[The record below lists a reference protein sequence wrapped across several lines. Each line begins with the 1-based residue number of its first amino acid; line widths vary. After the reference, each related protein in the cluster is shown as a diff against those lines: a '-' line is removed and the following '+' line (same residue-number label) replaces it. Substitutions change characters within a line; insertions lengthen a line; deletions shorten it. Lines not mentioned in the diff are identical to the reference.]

1 MIPTFKYH
9 PDPFGSKV
17 FYKGEPHRCDCCG
30 KETDVWYE
38 SPFYALEDVECL
50 CPWCIADGSAAA
62 KFNGEFQD
70 CASIDHVSD
79 PEKVKELT
87 ERTPSYHGWQQ
98 EYWMA
103 HCDDFC
109 AFMGY
114 VGWKEIEEMG
124 LAQEIEETYRQDL
137 CGFEF
142 ADIRQ
147 YMVQGGSMQGYLFR
161 CLHCGKHFLYADCD

>member
-1 MIPTFKYH
+1 MLPTFKYH
-9 PDPFGSKV
+9 PDPFASGV
-17 FYKGEPHRCDCCG
+17 FYRGEPHRCDCCG

-38 SPFYALEDVECL
+38 SPFHSAEDVECL

-62 KFNGEFQD
+62 QFDGEFQD
-70 CASIDHVSD
+70 SASIGKVSD

-87 ERTPSYHGWQQ
+87 ERTPGYHGWQQ

-109 AFMGY
+109 AFLGY
-114 VGWKEIEEMG
+114 VGWPEIEESG
-124 LAQEIEETYRQDL
+124 LAEEIAETYRQDV

-142 ADIRQ
+142 EDIRQ
-147 YMVQGGSMQGYLFR
+147 YMRKDGSLTGYLFR
-161 CLHCGKHFLYADCD
+161 CLHCGRHFLYADCD

>member
-1 MIPTFKYH
+1 M
-9 PDPFGSKV
+9 
-17 FYKGEPHRCDCCG
+17 
-30 KETDVWYE
+30 
-38 SPFYALEDVECL
+38 ECL

-87 ERTPSYHGWQQ
+87 ERTPGYHGWQQ